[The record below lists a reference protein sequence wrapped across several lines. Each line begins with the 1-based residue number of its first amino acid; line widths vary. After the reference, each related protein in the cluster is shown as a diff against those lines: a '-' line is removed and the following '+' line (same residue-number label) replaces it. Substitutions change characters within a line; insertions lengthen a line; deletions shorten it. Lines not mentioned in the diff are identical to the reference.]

1 MEKPTLKAR
10 DMEALAYVFDAA
22 APRRR
27 LRPLRLRPRPLIA
40 ATVLLAA
47 GAFVALLLAVR

>member
-47 GAFVALLLAVR
+47 GAFVALLLTVR